1 MSWPWG
7 VVALSNQVLTPAHCL
22 QAASRQMQGKVLG
35 ISRRETRKTPQCI
48 LSLYNLVKHLC
59 LGHDDMEMVA
69 IEIYVHMDEA
79 NPQGR
84 EQRKM

>member
-1 MSWPWG
+1 M
-7 VVALSNQVLTPAHCL
+7 VALSNQVLTPAHRL

-48 LSLYNLVKHLC
+48 LSLYNLIKHLC
-59 LGHDDMEMVA
+59 LGHDDMVMD
-69 IEIYVHMDEA
+69 IEIHVHMDEA
-79 NPQGR
+79 NPQGG